1 MLAFASLRCVVCFD
15 LVVCGCLF
23 DFVVCLICLVC
34 IGFVLLGGRLIVLV
48 YAYFNG
54 LLCICFLF
62 NCFVCF
68 AVAGCCWLLFCY
80 CLLACCGVLI

>member
-1 MLAFASLRCVVCFD
+1 MCFD
-15 LVVCGCLF
+15 LVVYGRLF
-23 DFVVCLICLVC
+23 DFVVRLICLVC
-34 IGFVLLGGRLIVLV
+34 IGFVLLGGRLIVLI

-68 AVAGCCWLLFCY
+68 CCCWLLIVGLLLLVSLLLGIDLECFC
-80 CLLACCGVLI
+80 CLFG